1 MAEAVKKGRTRG
13 VLFRPH
19 PKGSQKLPGGMR
31 GDWWVS
37 YCCALGH
44 RHREKIGPKS
54 VAIEEHH
61 RLRLRV
67 RREDYCPRLEKTAK
81 PVLFQDAAKEYQE
94 WSEAHKKSHQ
104 TDEHWLNRLKFV
116 FTGKTLAEI
125 TPESVERF
133 KQSLAEE
140 RTKATVN
147 RHLACLRHL
156 FNRAIRRGAH
166 TGRNPVSV
174 VGLFREENTRTRWLT
189 AEGGGQAVRCDPGA
203 LSSLL

>member
-1 MAEAVKKGRTRG
+1 
-13 VLFRPH
+13 
-19 PKGSQKLPGGMR
+19 MR